1 MVELVIAM
9 QVRGLLHLVR
19 EAADVEKTVRVHR
32 LGMQAVVDACRAV
45 SFGRFRLDGERWV
58 TFQPACL
65 PP

>member
-45 SFGRFRLDGERWV
+45 SFGRFRLDGER
-58 TFQPACL
+58 
-65 PP
+65 